1 MSRYTLSDSARRDID
16 EVWEYIAQDN
26 VDAANRVI
34 EKVYE
39 RLLLLANAPH
49 LGAIFPAISE
59 TIRHTT
65 VGKYVIFYEPREAEV
80 SVLRVLHGAR
90 DFTTL
95 FQDKPPEDS

>member
-65 VGKYVIFYEPREAEV
+65 VGKYVIFYEPRSGGQCSE
-80 SVLRVLHGAR
+80 SFTWGTRLHDAFSG
-90 DFTTL
+90 
-95 FQDKPPEDS
+95 